1 MGVSLVES
9 LDQKQCGMFIDQI
22 IFFNTTEGEYEN
34 VYEDR
39 TFADPDKVVT
49 GFIDVKTTKEVSG
62 LTIANTP
69 RTDKFT
75 SADFYKLPL
84 TVTKFY
90 YKDTDDA
97 EQAFT
102 YRTDSTNKIE
112 PNQALVLTSV
122 ASLKIENGVTNGWG
136 EISLD
141 IAKAIVSPAEPLV
154 VSQKKVAPTGQTTSL
169 TSPYINYVTLAQNK
183 ETYNGADQVDLTY
196 DVNVSSLSSEASY
209 STDVVMPVSHKHLYA
224 SFLGNNQAKTARL
237 SPQNKNRLTY
247 LDGVVCLCNDSGLPV
262 GMDVSLATTL
272 EMRGMIGDFNS
283 ITNVYLEKNSNF
295 ASDGLVYGFYDL
307 AAKKFLGTNISYS
320 EYLEKNGAQN
330 IYIALLATDYD
341 GNTTNDDID
350 YAGFQT
356 IPITNINVPNK
367 LICPIYNV
375 KFKNKTAI
383 QLQKP
388 QNNLSKKN
396 PWHVGISSGSFTKT
410 YELDL
415 DKIYNKDIFWLKQ
428 YALEDKNTCTVKAF
442 YDTTN
447 FNNVGW
453 SKILGKPYIDIKQE
467 TPIIID
473 SRSIKLRQVPFAVM
487 HEPSDDLSYFSS
499 PIKPF
504 VFVYIKNTTTNN
516 WDLIP
521 FSEIA
526 SFNNATGYIEF
537 KSIAVPTDIR
547 SIKVDYAVISSA
559 VPIKVLDKKDIK
571 LNPFLF
577 KDDIQIN
584 KPIHFYLEPRS
595 ILVENSMTIQT
606 VNNDIIENKN
616 TLKLTKNGDMF
627 DPSHP
632 NYNPLNILLCTVYV
646 SDYNFIDTLRVDDLR
661 LKGGGLT
668 SVTPLKEILDQFPE
682 TRSNYDILGPDGYA
696 YSNGGYVVIQ
706 LPENLKTYM
715 SNAKIKETISAALT
729 AGVVYDLQN
738 YSGEDW
744 YKTA

>member
-1 MGVSLVES
+1 MGH
-9 LDQKQCGMFIDQI
+9 KQCGMFIEQI
-22 IFFNTTEGEYEN
+22 TFQNSSEGEE
-34 VYEDR
+34 ED
-39 TFADPDKVVT
+39 TFGWVTKTEPDKVVT
-49 GFIDVKTTKEVSG
+49 GFIDVKTVKEISS
-62 LTIANTP
+62 LTVANTP

-84 TVTKFY
+84 TVTSFY
-90 YKDTDDA
+90 YKDTDNV
-97 EQAFT
+97 EETFVYET
-102 YRTDSTNKIE
+102 GSTDKIE
-112 PNQALVLTSV
+112 AGQALNLTSV
-122 ASLKIENGVTNGWG
+122 ASLKINNGVTKGWG

-141 IAKAIVSPAEPLV
+141 ISKAIVSPAEPLV
-154 VSQKKVAPTGQTTSL
+154 ISQKKVAPTGQTTSL
-169 TSPYINYVTLAQNK
+169 TSPYINYVTLAQSK

-196 DVNVSSLSSEASY
+196 DVNISSLSSEVSY
-209 STDVVMPVSHKHLYA
+209 SNDVVTPSSHKHLYA
-224 SFLGNNQAKTARL
+224 SFLQPNQAKTVRV

-247 LDGVVCLCNDSGLPV
+247 LDGVVCLCDDSGRPV
-262 GMDVSLATTL
+262 GMDVSLSSTT

-283 ITNVYLEKNSNF
+283 ITNIYLEKNSNF

-320 EYLEKNGAQN
+320 EYLEKDGAQN

-341 GNTTNDDID
+341 GNVVNDDMD
-350 YAGFQT
+350 YAGFQS

-367 LICPIYNV
+367 LICPIYNI

-388 QNNLSKKN
+388 QSSLSKKN
-396 PWHVGISSGSFTKT
+396 PWHVGVSSVSFTKT
-410 YELDL
+410 YKLDL
-415 DKIYNKDIFWLKQ
+415 DKIYNEDIFWLKQ
-428 YALEDKNTCTVKAF
+428 YALEDENTCTVKAF

-453 SKILGKPYIDIKQE
+453 SKILGKPYVDVKQE

-473 SRSIKLRQVPFAVM
+473 STSIKLRQIPFAVI
-487 HEPSDDLSYFSS
+487 HEPSDNLSYFAS

-504 VFVYIKNTTTNN
+504 VFVYTKNTTTNN

-526 SFNNATGYIEF
+526 SFNNSTGYIEF
-537 KSIAVPTDIR
+537 KSAVVPNDIR
-547 SIKVDYAVISSA
+547 SIKVDYAVASSA

-577 KDDIQIN
+577 KDDIQMN
-584 KPIHFYLEPRS
+584 KPIYFYLEPRS
-595 ILVENSMTIQT
+595 ILVENSSSIQV
-606 VNNDIIENKN
+606 VNNDNIENEN
-616 TLKLTKNGDMF
+616 TLKYTKNGDVF

-646 SDYNFIDTLRVDDLR
+646 SDYNFIDTLKVDDLR
-661 LKGGGLT
+661 LKGGGVS
-668 SVTPLKEILDQFPE
+668 SVTPLKEILDNYPE
-682 TRSNYDILGPDGYA
+682 VRSNWDIMGPDGYA

-744 YKTA
+744 YKTT

>member
-1 MGVSLVES
+1 MVVNWVEH
-9 LDQKQCGMFIDQI
+9 LGLKQCGMFIEKIVFQ
-22 IFFNTTEGEYEN
+22 NSSEGEYED
-34 VYEDR
+34 VFGDVKY
-39 TFADPDKVVT
+39 ADIDKVVT
-49 GFIDVKTTKEVSG
+49 GFIDVKTTKKVSS

-69 RTDKFT
+69 RTEKFT

-84 TVTKFY
+84 TVTSFY
-90 YKDTDDA
+90 YKDSDEAKKT
-97 EQAFT
+97 FT
-102 YRTDSTNKIE
+102 YETGSTDKIE
-112 PNQALVLTSV
+112 PNQELNLTSV
-122 ASLKIENGVTNGWG
+122 ASLKINNGITKGWG

-154 VSQKKVAPTGQTTSL
+154 VSQKKVAPTGQTTSS

-183 ETYNGADQVDLTY
+183 ETYNGADQVELTY

-209 STDVVMPVSHKHLYA
+209 STDVVIPSSHKHLYA
-224 SFLGNNQAKTARL
+224 SFLENNQAKTARV

-262 GMDVSLATTL
+262 GMDVSMSTTL
-272 EMRGMIGDFNS
+272 EMRGMIGDFSS

-356 IPITNINVPNK
+356 IPITNINVPNQ
-367 LICPIYNV
+367 LICPVYNV

-415 DKIYNKDIFWLKQ
+415 DKIYNEDIFWLKQ

-473 SRSIKLRQVPFAVM
+473 SKSIKLRQVPFAVM

-504 VFVYIKNTTTNN
+504 VFVYIKNATTNN

-526 SFNNATGYIEF
+526 SFNNSTGYIEF
-537 KSIAVPTDIR
+537 KYTAVPTDIR
-547 SIKVDYAVISSA
+547 SIKVDYAVVSSA

-595 ILVENSMTIQT
+595 ILVENSMRIQT
-606 VNNDIIENKN
+606 VNNDIIENEN

-646 SDYNFIDTLRVDDLR
+646 SDYNFIDTLKVDDLR

-668 SVTPLKEILDQFPE
+668 SVAPLKEMLDQFPE
-682 TRSNYDILGPDGYA
+682 TRSNWDILGPDGHA

-744 YKTA
+744 YKTT

>member
-1 MGVSLVES
+1 MGVSLVAS
-9 LDQKQCGMFIDQI
+9 LEQKQCGMFIEKI
-22 IFFNTTEGEYEN
+22 VFYNTSEGEYED
-34 VYEDR
+34 VFGDVQY
-39 TFADPDKVVT
+39 ADLDKVVT
-49 GFIDVKTTKEVSG
+49 GFIDVKTTKEVPG

-84 TVTKFY
+84 TVTSFY
-90 YKDTDDA
+90 YKDSDEAKKT
-97 EQAFT
+97 FT
-102 YRTDSTNKIE
+102 YETGSTDKIE
-112 PNQALVLTSV
+112 PNQALNLTSV
-122 ASLKIENGVTNGWG
+122 ASLKINNGVTRGWG

-141 IAKAIVSPAEPLV
+141 LAKAIVSPAEPLV

-224 SFLGNNQAKTARL
+224 SFLGNNQAKTARV
-237 SPQNKNRLTY
+237 SPKNKNRLTY
-247 LDGVVCLCNDSGLPV
+247 LDGVVCLCDDSGLPV
-262 GMDVSLATTL
+262 GINVSLATTL

-356 IPITNINVPNK
+356 IPITNINVPNQ
-367 LICPIYNV
+367 LICPVYNV

-415 DKIYNKDIFWLKQ
+415 DKIYNEDIFWLKE

-473 SRSIKLRQVPFAVM
+473 SKSIKLRQVPFAVM

-504 VFVYIKNTTTNN
+504 VFVYIKNATTNN

-526 SFNNATGYIEF
+526 SFNNSTGYIEF
-537 KSIAVPTDIR
+537 KSTAVPTDIR
-547 SIKVDYAVISSA
+547 SIKVDYAVVSSA

-584 KPIHFYLEPRS
+584 KPIHFYLEPRN

-632 NYNPLNILLCTVYV
+632 NYNPLNILLCTVHV
-646 SDYNFIDTLRVDDLR
+646 SDYNFIDTLKVDDLR

-668 SVTPLKEILDQFPE
+668 SVAPLKEILDQFPE
-682 TRSNYDILGPDGYA
+682 TRSNWDILGPDGYA

-744 YKTA
+744 YKTT

>member
-1 MGVSLVES
+1 MGVGLVASLE
-9 LDQKQCGMFIDQI
+9 QKQFGMFIDKI
-22 IFFNTTEGEYEN
+22 VFYNTSEAEYQ
-34 VYEDR
+34 DDWDWR
-39 TFADPDKVVT
+39 DLPDIDKVVT
-49 GFIDVKTTKEVSG
+49 GFIDVKTTKQVPG

-69 RTDKFT
+69 RTDTFT

-97 EQAFT
+97 EQTFT
-102 YRTDSTNKIE
+102 YRADSTNKIE

-209 STDVVMPVSHKHLYA
+209 STDVVMPASHKHLYA
-224 SFLGNNQAKTARL
+224 SFLGNNQAKTARV
-237 SPQNKNRLTY
+237 SPKNKNRLTY
-247 LDGVVCLCNDSGLPV
+247 LDGVVCLCDDSGLPV

-356 IPITNINVPNK
+356 IPITNINVPNQ
-367 LICPIYNV
+367 LICPVYNV

-415 DKIYNKDIFWLKQ
+415 DKIYNEDIFWLKE

-473 SRSIKLRQVPFAVM
+473 SKSIKLRQVPFAVM

-504 VFVYIKNTTTNN
+504 VFVYIKNATTNN

-526 SFNNATGYIEF
+526 SFNNSTGYIEF
-537 KSIAVPTDIR
+537 KSTAVPTDIR
-547 SIKVDYAVISSA
+547 SIKVDYAVVSSA

-584 KPIHFYLEPRS
+584 KPIHFYLEPRN

-632 NYNPLNILLCTVYV
+632 NYNPLNILLCTVHV
-646 SDYNFIDTLRVDDLR
+646 SDYNFIDTLKVDDLR

-668 SVTPLKEILDQFPE
+668 SVAPLKEMLDQFPE
-682 TRSNYDILGPDGYA
+682 TRSNWDILGPDGYA

-744 YKTA
+744 YKTT

>member
-1 MGVSLVES
+1 MAVSLMEH
-9 LDQKQCGMFIDQI
+9 LGQTLCGMFIEKI
-22 IFFNTTEGEYEN
+22 VFENSSEGEYED
-34 VYEDR
+34 VFGDVKY
-39 TFADPDKVVT
+39 ADIDKVVT
-49 GFIDVKTTKEVSG
+49 GFIDVKTTKKVSS

-69 RTDKFT
+69 RTEKFT

-84 TVTKFY
+84 TVTSFY
-90 YKDTDDA
+90 YKDSDEAKKT
-97 EQAFT
+97 FT
-102 YRTDSTNKIE
+102 YETGSTDKIE
-112 PNQALVLTSV
+112 PNQELNLTSV
-122 ASLKIENGVTNGWG
+122 ASLKINNGITKSWG

-154 VSQKKVAPTGQTTSL
+154 VSQKKVAPTGQTTSS

-183 ETYNGADQVDLTY
+183 ETYNGADQVELTY

-209 STDVVMPVSHKHLYA
+209 STDVVIPSSHKHLYA
-224 SFLGNNQAKTARL
+224 SFLENNQAKTARV

-262 GMDVSLATTL
+262 GMDVSMSTTL
-272 EMRGMIGDFNS
+272 EMRGMIGDFSS

-356 IPITNINVPNK
+356 IPITNINVPNQ
-367 LICPIYNV
+367 LICPVYNV

-415 DKIYNKDIFWLKQ
+415 DKIYNEDIFWLKQ

-473 SRSIKLRQVPFAVM
+473 SKSIKLRQVPFAVM

-504 VFVYIKNTTTNN
+504 VFVYIKNATTNN

-526 SFNNATGYIEF
+526 SFNNSTGYIEF
-537 KSIAVPTDIR
+537 KSTAVPTDIR
-547 SIKVDYAVISSA
+547 SIKVDYAVVSSA

-595 ILVENSMTIQT
+595 ILVENSMRIQT
-606 VNNDIIENKN
+606 VNNDIIENEN

-646 SDYNFIDTLRVDDLR
+646 SDYNFIDTLKVDDLR

-668 SVTPLKEILDQFPE
+668 SVAPLKEMLDQFPE
-682 TRSNYDILGPDGYA
+682 TRSNWDILGPDGHA

-744 YKTA
+744 YKTT

>member
-1 MGVSLVES
+1 MAI
-9 LDQKQCGMFIDQI
+9 LDHKQCGMFIEQI
-22 IFFNTTEGEYEN
+22 TFENSSEGEE
-34 VYEDR
+34 EDVFDWV
-39 TFADPDKVVT
+39 TTPQPDKVIN
-49 GFIDVKTTKEVSG
+49 GFIDVKTVKEVSS
-62 LTIANTP
+62 LTVANTP
-69 RTDKFT
+69 KTDKFT

-84 TVTKFY
+84 TVTSFY
-90 YKDTDDA
+90 YKDSDDVRKT
-97 EQAFT
+97 FT
-102 YRTDSTNKIE
+102 YTNDSTNKIE
-112 PNQALVLTSV
+112 PGQALVLTSV
-122 ASLKIENGVTNGWG
+122 ASLKIDNGVTNGWG
-136 EISLD
+136 EISLN
-141 IAKAIVSPAEPLV
+141 IASAIVSPTEPLV
-154 VSQKKVAPTGQTTSL
+154 ISQKKVAPTGQTTSL
-169 TSPYINYVTLAQNK
+169 TSPYINYITLAQNK
-183 ETYNGADQVDLTY
+183 QTYNGADQVELTY
-196 DVNVSSLSSEASY
+196 DVNISFLSSTASY
-209 STDVVMPVSHKHLYA
+209 SNDNVVPASHKHLYA
-224 SFLGNNQAKTARL
+224 SFLQPNQPKIARV

-262 GMDVSLATTL
+262 GMDVSLVTST
-272 EMRGMIGDFNS
+272 EMRGMIGDFNA
-283 ITNVYLEKNSNF
+283 ITNIYLEKNSEF
-295 ASDGLVYGFYDL
+295 ASNGLVYGFYDL

-356 IPITNINVPNK
+356 IPVTNINVPNK
-367 LICPIYNV
+367 LICPIYNI

-388 QNNLSKKN
+388 QNSLSKKN

-410 YELDL
+410 YNLDL
-415 DKIYNKDIFWLKQ
+415 DKIYNEDIFWLKK
-428 YALEDKNTCTVKAF
+428 YASEDENTCTVKAF

-453 SKILGKPYIDIKQE
+453 SKILGKPYVDIKQE

-473 SRSIKLRQVPFAVM
+473 STSIKLRQIPFAVI
-487 HEPSDDLSYFSS
+487 HEPSDDLTYFGS

-504 VFVYIKNTTTNN
+504 VFVYIKNKETNN

-526 SFNNATGYIEF
+526 SFNNSTGYIEF
-537 KSIAVPTDIR
+537 RSAVVPNDIR
-547 SIKVDYAVISSA
+547 SIKVDYAVSSSA
-559 VPIKVLDKKDIK
+559 VPIKILDKKDIK

-577 KDDIQIN
+577 KDDVQMN

-595 ILVENSMTIQT
+595 VLVQNSLSIQTANDDVVEN
-606 VNNDIIENKN
+606 EN
-616 TLKLTKNGDMF
+616 TLKFTKNGDMF

-646 SDYNFIDTLRVDDLR
+646 SDYNFMDTLKVDDLR
-661 LKGGGLT
+661 LKGGGLS
-668 SVTPLKEILDQFPE
+668 SVTPLKEMLDKYPE
-682 TRSNYDILGPDGYA
+682 SRSNWDILGPDGYA

-744 YKTA
+744 YKTI

>member
-1 MGVSLVES
+1 MEVSLVEL
-9 LDQKQCGMFIDQI
+9 LDHKQCGMFIEQI
-22 IFFNTTEGEYEN
+22 TFQNSSEGEE
-34 VYEDR
+34 EDVFDYVKK
-39 TFADPDKVVT
+39 TDPDKVVT
-49 GFIDVKTTKEVSG
+49 GFIDVKTIKEVSS

-69 RTDKFT
+69 KTERFT

-84 TVTKFY
+84 TVNSFY
-90 YKDTDDA
+90 YKDDDNVK
-97 EQAFT
+97 ETFT

-112 PNQALVLTSV
+112 PGQALVLTSV
-122 ASLKIENGVTNGWG
+122 ASLKIDNGVTNGWG
-136 EISLD
+136 EISLS
-141 IAKAIVSPAEPLV
+141 IANAIVSPAEPLV
-154 VSQKKVAPTGQTTSL
+154 ISDKKVAPTGQTKSS
-169 TSPYINYVTLAQNK
+169 TSPYISYVTLAQDK
-183 ETYNGADQVDLTY
+183 LTYNGADQVDLTY
-196 DVNVSSLSSEASY
+196 DVNVSSLSSTASY
-209 STDVVMPVSHKHLYA
+209 SSDVVMPAAHKHLYA
-224 SFLGNNQAKTARL
+224 SFLQPNQAKTARL
-237 SPQNKNRLTY
+237 SPQNKTRLTY
-247 LDGVVCLCNDSGLPV
+247 LDGVVCLCDDSGLPV
-262 GMDVSLATTL
+262 GVNLSSAPTPSTV
-272 EMRGMIGDFNS
+272 GTIGDFNA
-283 ITNVYLEKNSNF
+283 ITNIYLEKNSNF

-320 EYLEKNGAQN
+320 EYVEKNGAQN

-341 GNTTNDDID
+341 GNTTNDDMD

-367 LICPIYNV
+367 LICPIYNI

-396 PWHVGISSGSFTKT
+396 PWHIGITSGSFTKT
-410 YELDL
+410 YNLDL
-415 DKIYNKDIFWLKQ
+415 DKIYNEDIFWLKK

-447 FNNVGW
+447 FNNIGW
-453 SKILGKPYIDIKQE
+453 SKILGKPYVDVKQE
-467 TPIIID
+467 TPIILD
-473 SRSIKLRQVPFAVM
+473 SISIRLRQVPFAVI
-487 HEPSDDLSYFSS
+487 HEPSDDLTYFAS

-504 VFVYIKNTTTNN
+504 VFVYIKNATTNN

-526 SFNNATGYIEF
+526 SFNNSTGYIEF
-537 KSIAVPTDIR
+537 KSAVVPNDIR
-547 SIKVDYAVISSA
+547 SIKVDYAVASSA

-577 KDDIQIN
+577 KDDIQMN
-584 KPIHFYLEPRS
+584 KPVYFYLEPRS
-595 ILVENSMTIQT
+595 ILVQNSTTQ
-606 VNNDIIENKN
+606 VANNDVTENEN

-627 DPSHP
+627 DPAHP

-646 SDYNFIDTLRVDDLR
+646 SDYNFIDTLKVDDLR
-661 LKGGGLT
+661 LKGGGLS
-668 SVTPLKEILDQFPE
+668 SVTPLKEMLDKYPE
-682 TRSNYDILGPDGYA
+682 SRSNWDILGPDGYV

-715 SNAKIKETISAALT
+715 SNDKIKETISAALT

>member
-1 MGVSLVES
+1 LGH
-9 LDQKQCGMFIDQI
+9 KQCGMFIEQI
-22 IFFNTTEGEYEN
+22 TFQNSSEGEE
-34 VYEDR
+34 VDAFDWVTKTE
-39 TFADPDKVVT
+39 PDKVVT
-49 GFIDVKTTKEVSG
+49 GFIDVKTVKEISS
-62 LTIANTP
+62 LTVANTP

-84 TVTKFY
+84 TVTSFY
-90 YKDTDDA
+90 YKDTDNV
-97 EQAFT
+97 EQTFVYET
-102 YRTDSTNKIE
+102 GSTDKIE
-112 PNQALVLTSV
+112 AGQALNLTSV
-122 ASLKIENGVTNGWG
+122 ASLKINNGVTKGWG

-141 IAKAIVSPAEPLV
+141 ISKAIVSPAEPLV
-154 VSQKKVAPTGQTTSL
+154 ISQKKVAPTGQTTSL
-169 TSPYINYVTLAQNK
+169 TSPYINYVTLAQSK

-196 DVNVSSLSSEASY
+196 DVNISSLSSEVSY
-209 STDVVMPVSHKHLYA
+209 SNDVVIPASHKHLYA
-224 SFLGNNQAKTARL
+224 SFLQPNQAKTARV

-247 LDGVVCLCNDSGLPV
+247 LDGVVCLCDDSGRPV
-262 GMDVSLATTL
+262 GMDVSLSSTT

-283 ITNVYLEKNSNF
+283 ITNIYLEKNSNF

-320 EYLEKNGAQN
+320 EYLEKDGAQN
-330 IYIALLATDYD
+330 IYIAVLVTDYD
-341 GNTTNDDID
+341 GNTVNDDMD
-350 YAGFQT
+350 YAGFQS

-367 LICPIYNV
+367 LICPIYNI

-388 QNNLSKKN
+388 QSSLSKKN
-396 PWHVGISSGSFTKT
+396 PWHVGVSSGSFTKT
-410 YELDL
+410 YKLDL
-415 DKIYNKDIFWLKQ
+415 DKIYNEDIFWLKQ
-428 YALEDKNTCTVKAF
+428 YALEDENTCTVKAF

-453 SKILGKPYIDIKQE
+453 SKILGKPYVDVKQE

-473 SRSIKLRQVPFAVM
+473 STSIKLRQIPFAVI
-487 HEPSDDLSYFSS
+487 HEPSDNLSYFAS

-516 WDLIP
+516 WDLVP

-526 SFNNATGYIEF
+526 SFNNSTGYIEF
-537 KSIAVPTDIR
+537 KSAVVPNDIR
-547 SIKVDYAVISSA
+547 SIKVDYAVASSA

-577 KDDIQIN
+577 KDDIQMN
-584 KPIHFYLEPRS
+584 KPIYFYLEPRS
-595 ILVENSMTIQT
+595 ILVENSSSIQV
-606 VNNDIIENKN
+606 VNNDNIENEN
-616 TLKLTKNGDMF
+616 TLKYTKNGDVF

-646 SDYNFIDTLRVDDLR
+646 SDYNFIDTLKVDDLR
-661 LKGGGLT
+661 LKGGGVS
-668 SVTPLKEILDQFPE
+668 SVTPLKEILDNYPE
-682 TRSNYDILGPDGYA
+682 VRSNWDIMGPDGYA

-744 YKTA
+744 YKTT

>member
-1 MGVSLVES
+1 MGVSLVAS
-9 LDQKQCGMFIDQI
+9 LEQKQCGMFIEKI
-22 IFFNTTEGEYEN
+22 VFYNTSEGEYED
-34 VYEDR
+34 VFGDVQY
-39 TFADPDKVVT
+39 ADLDKVVT
-49 GFIDVKTTKEVSG
+49 GFIDVKTTKEVPG

-69 RTDKFT
+69 RTDIFT

-84 TVTKFY
+84 TVTSFY
-90 YKDTDDA
+90 YKDSDEA
-97 EQAFT
+97 KKIFT
-102 YRTDSTNKIE
+102 YETGSTDKIE
-112 PNQALVLTSV
+112 PNQALNLTSV
-122 ASLKIENGVTNGWG
+122 ASLKINNGVTRGWG

-224 SFLGNNQAKTARL
+224 SFLGNNQAKTARV
-237 SPQNKNRLTY
+237 SPKNKNRLTY
-247 LDGVVCLCNDSGLPV
+247 LDGVVCLCDDSGLPV

-356 IPITNINVPNK
+356 IPITNINVPNQ
-367 LICPIYNV
+367 LICPVYNV

-415 DKIYNKDIFWLKQ
+415 DKIYNEDIFWLKE

-473 SRSIKLRQVPFAVM
+473 SKSIKLRQVPFAVM

-504 VFVYIKNTTTNN
+504 VFVYIKNATTNN

-526 SFNNATGYIEF
+526 SFNNSTGYIEF
-537 KSIAVPTDIR
+537 KSTAVPTDIR
-547 SIKVDYAVISSA
+547 SIKVDYAVVSSA

-584 KPIHFYLEPRS
+584 KPIHFYLEPRN

-646 SDYNFIDTLRVDDLR
+646 SDYNFIDTLKVDDLR

-668 SVTPLKEILDQFPE
+668 SVAPLKEMLDQFPE
-682 TRSNYDILGPDGYA
+682 TRSNWDILGPDGYA

-744 YKTA
+744 YKTT

>member
-1 MGVSLVES
+1 M
-9 LDQKQCGMFIDQI
+9 DPTQCGMFIEQI
-22 IFFNTTEGEYEN
+22 VFQNSSEGEE
-34 VYEDR
+34 EDYFEWI
-39 TFADPDKVVT
+39 TKPDPDKVVT
-49 GFIDVKTTKEVSG
+49 GFIDVKTTKQVSS

-84 TVTKFY
+84 TVTSFY
-90 YKDTDDA
+90 YKDEDNVKETFVY
-97 EQAFT
+97 E
-102 YRTDSTNKIE
+102 TDSTDKIE
-112 PNQALVLTSV
+112 AGQALNLTSV
-122 ASLKIENGVTNGWG
+122 ASLKINNGVTKGWG

-141 IAKAIVSPAEPLV
+141 IAKAIVSPTEPLV
-154 VSQKKVAPTGQTTSL
+154 ISEKKVAPTGQTTSS
-169 TSPYINYVTLAQNK
+169 TSPYINYVTLAQSK

-196 DVNVSSLSSEASY
+196 DVNISSLSSEASY
-209 STDVVMPVSHKHLYA
+209 SNDVVTPTSHKHLYA
-224 SFLGNNQAKTARL
+224 SFLQPNQAKTTRV
-237 SPQNKNRLTY
+237 SPQNKSRITY

-262 GMDVSLATTL
+262 GMDVSLASTT

-320 EYLEKNGAQN
+320 EYLEKDGAQN
-330 IYIALLATDYD
+330 IYIAVMATDYD
-341 GNTTNDDID
+341 GNVLNDDMD
-350 YAGFQT
+350 YAGFQS

-367 LICPIYNV
+367 LICPIYNI

-388 QNNLSKKN
+388 QSSLSKKN
-396 PWHVGISSGSFTKT
+396 PWHVGVSSGSFTKT
-410 YELDL
+410 YKLDL
-415 DKIYNKDIFWLKQ
+415 DKIYNEDIFWLKQ
-428 YALEDKNTCTVKAF
+428 YALEDENTCTVKAF

-453 SKILGKPYIDIKQE
+453 SKILGKPYVDVKQE

-473 SRSIKLRQVPFAVM
+473 STSIKLRQIPFAVI
-487 HEPSDDLSYFSS
+487 HEPSDNLSYFAS

-526 SFNNATGYIEF
+526 SFNNSTGYIEF
-537 KSIAVPTDIR
+537 KSAVVPNDIR
-547 SIKVDYAVISSA
+547 SIKVDYAVASSA

-577 KDDIQIN
+577 KDDIQMN
-584 KPIHFYLEPRS
+584 KPIYFYLEPRS
-595 ILVENSMTIQT
+595 ILVENSSSIQV
-606 VNNDIIENKN
+606 VNNDNIENEN
-616 TLKLTKNGDMF
+616 TLKYTKNGDIF

-646 SDYNFIDTLRVDDLR
+646 SDYNFIDTLKVDDLR
-661 LKGGGLT
+661 LKGGGVS
-668 SVTPLKEILDQFPE
+668 SVIPLKEILDNYPE
-682 TRSNYDILGPDGYA
+682 VRSNWDIMGPDGYA

-744 YKTA
+744 YKTT